1 MVVCAREPT
10 TWRWSSRVN
19 VDIFILVNKNL
30 KPDMVVHTCHPRPLE
45 AEAVGLRLA
54 WSTYRVLGSFVSQKT
69 EKKKINSGSFLGQA
83 DLLLIFFLTVKI

>member
-30 KPDMVVHTCHPRPLE
+30 KPDMVVHTCHPSYWGGE
-45 AEAVGLRLA
+45 ARGFLSFMTLK
-54 WSTYRVLGSFVSQKT
+54 SLSLGCIRHFL
-69 EKKKINSGSFLGQA
+69 KKKI
-83 DLLLIFFLTVKI
+83 